1 MKLTKWGP
9 GVRLIAADL
18 GTDLSRVT
26 LAVEDMHCRRK
37 LLLAFLQRTLET
49 EEATLSYE
57 PEGAPVAGGAAAGW
71 FVSSA
76 SRDGVLVLVMAR
88 QPVGIDVE
96 VEGEII
102 EPAWNVLHPAEI
114 EQLKRCDPLGQYRR
128 FLKIWTLKEA
138 YVKALR
144 TGLTREPSAIN
155 TLEAENHLRITDA
168 GQTHLLHSAETQID
182 KHTDRVIVIST
193 ITLKSPALG
202 TVSPAPAVPP
212 PQHRAP

>member
-9 GVRLIAADL
+9 GVRLIAAEL
-18 GTDLSRVT
+18 GKDISRVT
-26 LAVEDMHCRRK
+26 LAVEDMRRRRE
-37 LLLAFLQRTLET
+37 LLIAFLQRMLET
-49 EEATLSYE
+49 QDATLTYE

-76 SRDGVLVLVMAR
+76 SREGVLVLVMAR

-114 EQLKRCDPLGQYRR
+114 EQLQLDDPLVQYRN

-138 YVKALR
+138 YVKAMR
-144 TGLTREPSAIN
+144 TGLTREPCAIN
-155 TLEAENHLRITDA
+155 TLEVERHLRITDA

-182 KHTDRVIVIST
+182 MHTDRTMLIST
-193 ITLKSPALG
+193 ITLKSPVPG
-202 TVSPAPAVPP
+202 TVPPEPAVLP
-212 PQHRAP
+212 PQHRAR